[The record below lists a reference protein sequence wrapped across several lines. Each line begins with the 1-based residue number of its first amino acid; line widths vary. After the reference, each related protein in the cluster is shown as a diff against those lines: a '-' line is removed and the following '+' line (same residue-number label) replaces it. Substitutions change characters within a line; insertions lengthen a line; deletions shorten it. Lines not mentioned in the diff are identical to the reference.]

1 MLSGWEWIVILGVAV
16 IVIMWGPAKI
26 PELAKSLG
34 KAKGEFDKA
43 SKEYQK
49 AAFEGLTTT
58 NATVTPAPA
67 AKSVDTS
74 DDALLVLAKKYGVAT
89 EGKTK
94 EQITT
99 ETLQKI
105 KEPQSS

>member
-1 MLSGWEWIVILGVAV
+1 
-16 IVIMWGPAKI
+16 MWGPAKI

-49 AAFEGLTTT
+49 AAFEQSTT
-58 NATVTPAPA
+58 NAAVLASTVEP
-67 AKSVDTS
+67 S
-74 DDALLVLAKKYGVAT
+74 DDALFALARKYNVTT

-99 ETLQKI
+99 EMLERI

>member
-26 PELAKSLG
+26 PELARSLG

-49 AAFEGLTTT
+49 AAFEQLTTT
-58 NATVTPAPA
+58 NVAVVKPAD
-67 AKSVDTS
+67 SS
-74 DDALLVLAKKYGVAT
+74 DEALIALAQKYGIET

-99 ETLQKI
+99 ETLERI
-105 KEPQSS
+105 KEPKSS